1 MAEFSSRR
9 IYGALLAGQAG
20 LLVVGGRIA
29 ESYIQIDCPI
39 RSLTGWQCPGCGST
53 RCVSALGVGDI
64 AAGFRHNPLLTAA
77 VGASLVFSLIGLIS
91 PPQARRLFVRAGTQQ
106 RILAVLLLAVVIVF
120 TVARNIS

>member
-1 MAEFSSRR
+1 VAEFSSRR

-29 ESYIQIDCPI
+29 ES
-39 RSLTGWQCPGCGST
+39 
-53 RCVSALGVGDI
+53 VSALGVGDI
-64 AAGFRHNPLLTAA
+64 ATGFRHNPLLTAA